1 MPQRYR
7 EILRKEISKDV
18 TDDDYRV
25 MGKMFLSG
33 IVSFAVASQIP
44 NTIPVSVDFGI
55 MGATAIA
62 TYNLPRICHWV
73 KDKFVQRN
81 QEEIKVFTK
90 SLDKEGESR
99 VQGVEI
105 TQELDNKIEN
115 KFGPFIFDKKK
126 QKKSLVM
133 KQTQEKTFSQER

>member
-18 TDDDYRV
+18 TDDDYHV

-33 IVSFAVASQIP
+33 VVTFVVASQIP

-62 TYNLPRICHWV
+62 TYNLPHIYHWV

-81 QEEIKVFTK
+81 QEEIEGFKK
-90 SLDKEGESR
+90 SSVVAKENR
-99 VQGVEI
+99 VQGVEVQ
-105 TQELDNKIEN
+105 QEVENKVEN
-115 KFGPFIFDKKK
+115 KFEPFLFKKK
-126 QKKSLVM
+126 EQKMSLGSKS
-133 KQTQEKTFSQER
+133 TQNKVVEKER

>member
-44 NTIPVSVDFGI
+44 NTIPVSIDFGV

-62 TYNLPRICHWV
+62 TYNLPRIYHWV